1 MKGVYIYHSD
11 SKEELSKDSVG
22 VLKKIFSQYEVLRK
36 NVCENF
42 DIFCVNTKKSRNKIH
57 SFFSHLFLKQCFDL
71 SQIKDIA
78 FDFVY
83 IRRFFIINKSTLFML
98 KMIKKINP
106 SCKILLEIPT
116 YPYDKEYTGFV
127 NKVALL
133 IDKIYR
139 KKIYRYIDRIVTLTN
154 DKEIFGCKTL
164 KFTNGVDC
172 SSIPVCKKVNFDK
185 NHINLIAVAQF
196 SFWHGYER
204 VIEGLSKY
212 KKNDVFLHLVGNG
225 DELEKYKSLVKKYG
239 LENQVIFYGPLSGDE
254 LSAVFDIADV
264 AICSLACHKK
274 NISLSAELKSREY
287 LCRGLPMVTST
298 KIDIISDDFK
308 YFFKVPEDDSPI
320 NIEEIVTYVNDLYKD
335 GRREIVEK
343 TRKFA
348 EDNCSMEKTMENI
361 IKFYIAE
368 NKQLLK

>member
-1 MKGVYIYHSD
+1 MKGVYIYWSL
-11 SKEELSKDSVG
+11 KNVEEVYEIG
-22 VLKKIFSQYEVLRK
+22 VSKKILSQYRLFKEGISEDFEIV
-36 NVCENF
+36 NVKIE
-42 DIFCVNTKKSRNKIH
+42 KKSNKILT
-57 SFFSHLFLKQCFDL
+57 FFMHLFSKK
-71 SQIKDIA
+71 IYN
-78 FDFVY
+78 FVSITEKKYDCIY
-83 IRRFFIINKSTLFML
+83 IRRLCPNSYAVISFLKSM
-98 KMIKKINP
+98 KKNNP
-106 SCKILLEIPT
+106 FCKIVYEIPT
-116 YPYDKEYTGFV
+116 YPYDKEHTGVGGKLVLF
-127 NKVALL
+127 

-139 KKIYRYIDRIVTLTN
+139 KKLYKYVDRIATLTD
-154 DKEIFGCKTL
+154 DKEIFNCKTL
-164 KFTNGVDC
+164 KITNGVDC
-172 SSIPVCKKVNFDK
+172 SSIPICKKENLDK

-196 SFWHGYER
+196 FFWHGYER

-225 DELEKYKSLVKKYG
+225 NELAKYKSLVKKYG

-308 YFFKVPEDDSPI
+308 YCFRVPEDDSPI

-335 GRREIVEK
+335 GRREIVEII
-343 TRKFA
+343 RKFA
-348 EDNCSMEKTMENI
+348 EDNCSMEKSMENI

>member
-36 NVCENF
+36 NVCEDF
-42 DIFCVNTKKSRNKIH
+42 DIFCINVQTSKNKFH
-57 SFFSHLFLKQCFDL
+57 SFFSHLFLKHCLDL

-139 KKIYRYIDRIVTLTN
+139 KKIYRYIDRIVTLTD

-164 KFTNGVDC
+164 KITNGVDC
-172 SSIPVCKKVNFDK
+172 SSIPICKKENFDK

-225 DELEKYKSLVKKYG
+225 DELEKYKLLVKKYG
-239 LENQVIFYGPLSGDE
+239 LENQVFFYGPLSGDE
-254 LSAVFDIADV
+254 LTAVFDIVDV
-264 AICSLACHKK
+264 AISSLGCHR
-274 NISLSAELKSREY
+274 IGIFEGSFLKSREY

-298 KIDIISDDFK
+298 KIDILSNDHKFC
-308 YFFKVPEDDSPI
+308 FRVPENDSPI
-320 NIEEIVTYVNDLYKD
+320 NIEEIVTYVKDLYKD
-335 GRREIVEK
+335 GRSFVAKEVR
-343 TRKFA
+343 TFA
-348 EDNCSMEKTMENI
+348 EENCSMEKAI
-361 IKFYIAE
+361 DSVIRFY
-368 NKQLLK
+368 NTK

>member
-1 MKGVYIYHSD
+1 MKGVYIYYSD

-36 NVCENF
+36 NVCEDF
-42 DIFCVNTKKSRNKIH
+42 DIFCINVQTSKNKFH
-57 SFFSHLFLKQCFDL
+57 SFFSHLFLKHCLDL

-83 IRRFFIINKSTLFML
+83 IRRFFIINRSTLFML
-98 KMIKKINP
+98 RMIKKINP

-139 KKIYRYIDRIVTLTN
+139 EKIYRYIDRIVTLTN

-164 KFTNGVDC
+164 KITNGVDC
-172 SSIPVCKKVNFDK
+172 SSIPICKKENFEK

-204 VIEGLSKY
+204 VIDGLSKY

-239 LENQVIFYGPLSGDE
+239 LENKVIFYGPLSGDE
-254 LSAVFDIADV
+254 LTAVFDIADV
-264 AICSLACHKK
+264 AISSLGCHR
-274 NISLSAELKSREY
+274 IGIFEGSFLKSREY

-308 YFFKVPEDDSPI
+308 YCFRVPEDDSPI
-320 NIEEIVTYVNDLYKD
+320 NIEEIVTYVKDLYKD
-335 GRREIVEK
+335 GRSFVAKEVR
-343 TRKFA
+343 TFA
-348 EDNCSMEKTMENI
+348 EENCSMEKAI
-361 IKFYIAE
+361 DSVIRFYKYEIDS
-368 NKQLLK
+368 

>member
-36 NVCENF
+36 NVCEDF
-42 DIFCVNTKKSRNKIH
+42 DIFCINVQTSKNKFH
-57 SFFSHLFLKQCFDL
+57 SFFSHLFLKHCLDL

-98 KMIKKINP
+98 KKIKKINP

-212 KKNDVFLHLVGNG
+212 KNNNVFLHLVGNG
-225 DELEKYKSLVKKYG
+225 DELEKYKLLVKKYS

-254 LSAVFDIADV
+254 LTAVFDIADV
-264 AICSLACHKK
+264 ALCSLACHKK
-274 NISLSAELKSREY
+274 NIKLSAELKSREY
-287 LCRGLPMVTST
+287 LCRGLPIITST
-298 KIDIISDDFK
+298 KIDILSDDFK
-308 YFFKVPEDDSPI
+308 YCYRVSEDDSPI
-320 NIEEIVTYVNDLYKD
+320 DIEEVVDYVNGLYKD
-335 GRREIVEK
+335 DRSFVAKEVR
-343 TRKFA
+343 TFA
-348 EDNCSMEKTMENI
+348 EENCSMEKAI
-361 IKFYIAE
+361 DSVIRFY
-368 NKQLLK
+368 NTK